1 MILDDRLRAA
11 SWTPLRGGDH
21 PLVPS
26 EAGAKVAALRSEVVN
41 PPEHSRPLAPPSLD
55 GPVRRLEES
64 RGELAKAWLVRL
76 VGHSSLE
83 EIERLPT
90 QKIAHELPAL
100 IADIARAL
108 HEPVPDPAVQRLE
121 FATRLAEVSGQEGI
135 AAPKLVR
142 DLATLQ
148 QVIIGGLESGVGHD
162 PRGTLDAVE
171 QVAELFSQIQAD
183 VIEEVLRTRSRELEW
198 LGSTD
203 SLTGL
208 HNARFLQQHIHHLL
222 GVQKRYGHPFAVLL
236 IDIDGLKRINDAYG
250 KVAGDRALTSVAMA
264 LGEQLRNVDTPIRM
278 GGDEFCILL
287 PHQTAARGRVVAE
300 RVADAIEAV
309 ESPTGQP
316 MNVSIGVVS
325 CPQDAA
331 EAEEL
336 LEVADAAMYRAKAA
350 GSRLGFALD
359 AGAANGNGEAG

>member
-1 MILDDRLRAA
+1 LDA
-11 SWTPLRGGDH
+11 
-21 PLVPS
+21 
-26 EAGAKVAALRSEVVN
+26 
-41 PPEHSRPLAPPSLD
+41 
-55 GPVRRLEES
+55 PVRRLEDS
-64 RGELAKAWLVRL
+64 RGELAKSWLVRV
-76 VGHSSLE
+76 VGQSSLGD
-83 EIERLPT
+83 IEQLPT

-100 IADIARAL
+100 IGDIARAL

-121 FATRLAEVSGQEGI
+121 FATRLAELSGQEGI

-148 QVIIGGLESGVGHD
+148 SVIIGGLESGVGHD

-171 QVAELFSQIQAD
+171 HVAELFSQIQAD

-208 HNARFLQQHIHHLL
+208 HNTRFLQQHVHHLL

-250 KVAGDRALTSVAMA
+250 NVAGDRTLASVATA
-264 LGEQLRNVDTPIRM
+264 LGEQLRSVDTPIRM

-287 PHQTAARGRVVAE
+287 PHQTATRGRVVAE
-300 RVADAIEAV
+300 RVAHAIETV
-309 ESPTGQP
+309 DSPTGQP
-316 MNVSIGVVS
+316 MKVSIGVVS
-325 CPQDAA
+325 CPQDAT
-331 EAEEL
+331 EAEDL
-336 LEVADAAMYRAKAA
+336 LAAADAAMYRAKAA
-350 GSRLGFALD
+350 GAHVGLAGEASPASSWND
-359 AGAANGNGEAG
+359 AG